1 MELVALIRPLYN
13 FGHLRAHDKQ
23 VIKRKSL
30 TLSRF
35 KELVKE
41 SVWPDVDQE
50 VAQIF
55 QKCPKS
61 SSYSRFN

>member
-1 MELVALIRPLYN
+1 MLTNGSMELVALIRPLYN

-41 SVWPDVDQE
+41 SV
-50 VAQIF
+50 
-55 QKCPKS
+55 
-61 SSYSRFN
+61 